1 MPNLVPDLP
10 LGAGGRRLPR
20 LVVGA
25 VDQVV
30 EPLALL
36 ANDLQQVVL
45 TFGCKGVDTRGSDF
59 HAHPASSS
67 GLSMPSSS
75 VAGRVAAFLGCARI
89 GQNTRLTR
97 FSDRAV
103 GGHRDRRGCRRP
115 PPAPPAG

>member
-1 MPNLVPDLP
+1 MTNLVPDLP
-10 LGAGGRRLPR
+10 FGAGGRRLPR

-45 TFGCKGVDTRGSDF
+45 TFGCKGVDARGSDF
-59 HAHPASSS
+59 DTHAASSCC
-67 GLSMPSSS
+67 LSMPSS
-75 VAGRVAAFLGCARI
+75 VGEGRVGAFLGCARV
-89 GQNTRLTR
+89 GQNTRLRR

-103 GGHRDRRGCRRP
+103 G
-115 PPAPPAG
+115 